1 MTANWWT
8 LVPIRG
14 IASGKSRL
22 QSVLDSGQR
31 AALNRQLLAHTLT
44 AIERWRGDLA
54 QCLVVSPCEEAL
66 ALARAAGARALREPG
81 GGLNAA
87 LAFGAAQAASLGA
100 GKLLIV
106 ACDLPDLSVDAL
118 AALAQLAEGKRR
130 AALAPD
136 RSGAG
141 TNALA
146 IDADATDGFEFGV
159 DSCKRH
165 VAALE
170 RNGYRNVLCERL
182 ELAFD
187 LDTPQDYAQ
196 WLARGDARI
205 RRGDKQSGH
214 QQFAEAGK

>member
-1 MTANWWT
+1 MIENWWT

-31 AALNRQLLAHTLT
+31 AALNRQLLAHTLA

-66 ALARAAGARALREPG
+66 RLARAAGARVLREPG
-81 GGLNAA
+81 SGLNAA
-87 LAFGAAQAASLGA
+87 LAFGAAHALSLGA
-100 GKLLIV
+100 AKLLIV
-106 ACDLPDLSVDAL
+106 ACDLPDLTADAL
-118 AALAQLAEGKRR
+118 ATLAQLAEGERQ

-146 IDADATDGFEFGV
+146 IDADATDVFEFGV

-170 RNGYRNVLCERL
+170 RNGYRNVSCQRFEF
-182 ELAFD
+182 AFD

-205 RRGDKQSGH
+205 RRGDMQSGH
-214 QQFAEAGK
+214 EQIAEAGK